1 MKGNILSN
9 VKFYVHAEARPI
21 HPCLKQQF
29 PPVVKVCLLS
39 RLMKP
44 QQSPGVKFKAAN
56 LDLEKS
62 LLSKV
67 LLNRR
72 KLSLLKELPFQ
83 GNFMIIACQVYL
95 VHVVT

>member
-1 MKGNILSN
+1 
-9 VKFYVHAEARPI
+9 
-21 HPCLKQQF
+21 
-29 PPVVKVCLLS
+29 
-39 RLMKP
+39 
-44 QQSPGVKFKAAN
+44 